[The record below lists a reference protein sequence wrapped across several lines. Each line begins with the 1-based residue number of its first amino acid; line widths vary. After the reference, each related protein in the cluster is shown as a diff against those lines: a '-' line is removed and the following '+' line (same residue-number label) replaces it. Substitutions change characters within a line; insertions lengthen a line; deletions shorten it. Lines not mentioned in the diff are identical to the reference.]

1 MDRLSVV
8 ERGRP
13 AQLELGEAVKIGRLG
28 EQKYYS
34 TQPVNNPVVKGDV
47 VVKKNYPYKY
57 RYGR

>member
-8 ERGRP
+8 DSGRP
-13 AQLELGEAVKIGRLG
+13 GQLKLSDAIKLGRFGDE
-28 EQKYYS
+28 KYYS
-34 TQPVNNPVVKGDV
+34 TQKINNAVVKGDV

>member
-8 ERGRP
+8 DSGRP
-13 AQLELGEAVKIGRLG
+13 SQLELGDAVKKGRFG
-28 EQKYYS
+28 DEKYYS
-34 TQPVNNPVVKGDV
+34 TQKINNAVVKGDV